1 MSKWLEFKAQEN
13 KPAEIMIYGEIG
25 DYWDG
30 LDATSLAAK
39 IKSASG
45 DSVTV
50 RLNTPGGS
58 VFTAQAFYSLL
69 RSSGKTV
76 NIHIDGIC
84 ASAGTIISSAGDNV
98 FMPENAIFMIHNP
111 MASLYGA
118 NAEEMRET
126 ADILDKVQE
135 TIIAAY
141 RNKTKQTD
149 EKLKELMATDTY
161 LTATEAKELGFVDT
175 VSEPFAVAATLKDG
189 YLNVNGSKIQADRL
203 KNMPKSFTNVVQ
215 SVKTKGVTE
224 VMNLAELQAN
234 HPDIYQ
240 AALDQGK
247 SQVDAKAIAADAA
260 KAERDRISA
269 IQASAM
275 PGHEAIVAEAIENN
289 WDAGK
294 FALAA
299 LKSDKDKG
307 ADYIAKRDTDA
318 QAAAA
323 VPAVVPAVDNKSD
336 PAADALAA
344 AFGVEVK

>member
-13 KPAEIMIYGEIG
+13 KPAEILIYGEIG

-30 LDATSLAAK
+30 LDATTLASR
-39 IKSASG
+39 IKQASG
-45 DSVTV
+45 DSITV

-69 RSSGKTV
+69 RASGKTV
-76 NIHIDGIC
+76 NVHIDGIC

-98 FMPENAIFMIHNP
+98 NMPENAIFMIHNP
-111 MASLYGA
+111 MTSLYGA

-141 RNKTKQTD
+141 RNKTGQTD
-149 EKLKELMATDTY
+149 EKLKELMSTDTY
-161 LTATEAKELGFVDT
+161 LTAAEAKELGFIDT
-175 VSEPFAVAATLKDG
+175 VTEPFAVAATMQGDI
-189 YLNVNGSKIQADRL
+189 LNVNGTKISAERL
-203 KNMPKSFTNVVQ
+203 KNMPKSFVNVVE

-240 AALDQGK
+240 AALDKGK
-247 SQVDAKAIAADAA
+247 SEVDAKAIAADAA
-260 KAERDRISA
+260 KDERDRITA
-269 IQASAM
+269 IQASAL
-275 PGHEAIVAEAIENN
+275 PGHETIAAEAIENG

-299 LKSDKDKG
+299 LQADKTKG
-307 ADYIAKRDTDA
+307 ADYIAKRDAD
-318 QAAAA
+318 AAAA
-323 VPAVVPAVDNKSD
+323 ATVAASQEDNTKSD
-336 PAADALAA
+336 PAADALVA